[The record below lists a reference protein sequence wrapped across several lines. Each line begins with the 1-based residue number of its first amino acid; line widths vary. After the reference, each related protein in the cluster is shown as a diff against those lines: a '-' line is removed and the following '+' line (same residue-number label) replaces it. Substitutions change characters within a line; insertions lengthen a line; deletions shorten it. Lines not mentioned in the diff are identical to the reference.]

1 MTTDHSPIDA
11 PFGSWATD
19 RILSDM
25 QPNRSVH
32 RVGHGYVSVFEER
45 YVFKVFHD
53 EDPSEPLLIRPKVG
67 HELRMMLIAGSD
79 SVHLIGRLFDNTKQ
93 KLIGF
98 IMPYEQALAPGVNIG
113 GEPGERAK
121 FSKEQKRE
129 IIDKLCRL
137 IERLQAK
144 QIIHGDVKPSNLLLC
159 SDGQVRLCDWALA
172 SVNGDNFVAYAVSDH
187 YASCRRC
194 CLPQEPLALEE
205 DLYAT
210 GVSIWEIWME
220 KVPFEDVEEDIVD
233 ELVMGGIR
241 PDLQAVDD
249 PEIAALIKSYLDAG
263 PACPNK
269 PGQTRTVCTQVD
281 VTFNNCRATP
291 AHVETRVVKC
301 YHCQDPDATQQ
312 CAEPFRLPNVLVE
325 SSSPVC
331 PKCNPI

>member
-1 MTTDHSPIDA
+1 MTTDHPPIDA
-11 PFGSWATD
+11 PFGSWVTD

-25 QPNRSVH
+25 QPSRPIH
-32 RVGHGYVSVFEER
+32 WVGHGYVSVFEEK

-53 EDPSEPLLIRPKVG
+53 EDPSQPLLIRPKVE

-79 SVHLIGRLFDNTKQ
+79 SVQLIGRLFDDTKQ

-113 GEPGERAK
+113 E
-121 FSKEQKRE
+121 KRE

-137 IERLQAK
+137 IKRLQAR

-159 SDGQVRLCDWALA
+159 SDGQVRLCDWALG
-172 SVNGDNFVAYAVSDH
+172 SVNGDNFIAYAVSDH
-187 YASCRRC
+187 YASSRRC

-220 KVPFEDVEEDIVD
+220 KVPFEEVEEDIVD

-241 PDLQAVDD
+241 PDVQAVDD
-249 PEIAALIKSYLDAG
+249 PEIAALIESFLDAG
-263 PACPNK
+263 PVSPNK

-281 VTFNNCRATP
+281 VTFNNCRTTP
-291 AHVETRVVKC
+291 AHVETRIVKC
-301 YHCQDPDATQQ
+301 YHCQDPDAQQ
-312 CAEPFRLPNVLVE
+312 CAKPFRLPNVQVDT
-325 SSSPVC
+325 SSPVC

>member
-79 SVHLIGRLFDNTKQ
+79 SVRLIGRLFDNTKQ

-113 GEPGERAK
+113 GELGERAK

-137 IERLQAK
+137 IERLQARR
-144 QIIHGDVKPSNLLLC
+144 IIHGDVKPSNLLLC

-172 SVNGDNFVAYAVSDH
+172 SVNGDNFIAYAVSDH

-263 PACPNK
+263 PP
-269 PGQTRTVCTQVD
+269 T
-281 VTFNNCRATP
+281 
-291 AHVETRVVKC
+291 
-301 YHCQDPDATQQ
+301 
-312 CAEPFRLPNVLVE
+312 
-325 SSSPVC
+325 
-331 PKCNPI
+331 

>member
-1 MTTDHSPIDA
+1 MTTDHPPIDA

-19 RILSDM
+19 RILSYM
-25 QPNRSVH
+25 QPSRPIH
-32 RVGHGYVSVFEER
+32 WVGHGYVSVFEEK
-45 YVFKVFHD
+45 YVFKVFHE
-53 EDPSEPLLIRPKVG
+53 EDPSQPLLIRPKVE

-79 SVHLIGRLFDNTKQ
+79 SVQLIGRLFDDTNQ

-98 IMPYEQALAPGVNIG
+98 IMPYEHALAPGVDIG

-121 FSKEQKRE
+121 E

-137 IERLQAK
+137 IKRLQAR

-172 SVNGDNFVAYAVSDH
+172 SVNGDNFIAYAVSDH
-187 YASCRRC
+187 YASSRRC

-220 KVPFEDVEEDIVD
+220 KVPFEDVEEVIVD

-241 PDLQAVDD
+241 PDVQAVDD
-249 PEIAALIKSYLDAG
+249 PEIAALIESFLDAG
-263 PACPNK
+263 PVSPNK
-269 PGQTRTVCTQVD
+269 PGQTRTVCTQVG
-281 VTFNNCRATP
+281 VKFNDCRTTP
-291 AHVETRVVKC
+291 AHVETRIVKC
-301 YHCQDPDATQQ
+301 YHCQDPDTQQ
-312 CAEPFRLPNVLVE
+312 CAKPFRLPNVQVDF
-325 SSSPVC
+325 SIPVC